1 MNFIVWPEGGAVAT
15 ENTCFSQNA
24 QAVAERDG
32 KTFCFPSEPVCCGP
46 VDKEGNS
53 LCVCSHLEAEAT

>member
-1 MNFIVWPEGGAVAT
+1 MNFIVWPEGDAVAT

-32 KTFCFPSEPVCCGP
+32 KTFCFPSEPVSCGP
-46 VDKEGNS
+46 VDKEGK
-53 LCVCSHLEAEAT
+53 